1 MGGSDTQVTLTL
13 PTLRVTRKSN
23 VRIMVARSAA
33 ADTGDTAELRRVTS
47 LDSSTVGTA
56 NGYVANNTAADTVT
70 FLDRMSDATLATFD
84 ELYTDGGILSND
96 PTPLGA
102 ALARGKVRL
111 IASDPSD
118 GSVVR
123 FSQPFADGFGVEW
136 PPDLFTRVDPPAG
149 NVTAVGSLD
158 DRVILWTER
167 AIYSFSGD
175 GPDQT
180 GSSESTGF
188 SRVQIVPGDIG
199 CSNPA
204 SIVLIPGGFM
214 FGAGDRGIWLLSGDA
229 VIRYIGSK
237 VEAFNGQTIRRA
249 TLLPGRTA
257 VVFLTDSGLALHYD
271 YFHDEWSTFT
281 NHEGQDSV
289 VVNGEYHY
297 MRNNGVIYRETV
309 GEYSDAGT
317 RITLVIQTAWIHM
330 LEQLQGW
337 QLFGEMHLIGTW
349 LSAHQLGIQYRLDYM
364 TQLSDLVWLDATG
377 ATDSTG
383 WITGTN
389 ANTIGVEPIS
399 GSEYGD
405 GEYGD
410 GEYGGTPPGEYY
422 WRLDLYED
430 GHSIQFRFQ
439 DFEAS
444 GSSGPSFEL
453 TELVLIGTALGNVRR
468 PSTAGRSA

>member
-1 MGGSDTQVTLTL
+1 MFQ
-13 PTLRVTRKSN
+13 
-23 VRIMVARSAA
+23 
-33 ADTGDTAELRRVTS
+33 
-47 LDSSTVGTA
+47 SS
-56 NGYVANNTAADTVT
+56 
-70 FLDRMSDATLATFD
+70 
-84 ELYTDGGILSND
+84 
-96 PTPLGA
+96 
-102 ALARGKVRL
+102 K
-111 IASDPSD
+111 
-118 GSVVR
+118 
-123 FSQPFADGFGVEW
+123 
-136 PPDLFTRVDPPAG
+136 
-149 NVTAVGSLD
+149 
-158 DRVILWTER
+158 
-167 AIYSFSGD
+167 
-175 GPDQT
+175 
-180 GSSESTGF
+180 
-188 SRVQIVPGDIG
+188 
-199 CSNPA
+199 
-204 SIVLIPGGFM
+204 
-214 FGAGDRGIWLLSGDA
+214 GIWRLRGDA
-229 VIRYIGSK
+229 GLDYIGAP
-237 VEAFNGQTIRRA
+237 VETFNAQTIRRA
-249 TLLPGRTA
+249 TLLPNRTA
-257 VVFLTDSGLALHYD
+257 VVFLTDSGSTLLYD
-271 YFHDEWSTFT
+271 YLFDQWSTFT